1 MPAGDQVRGAGK
13 AAQVDDGRSRL
24 LRELLEGTAWTRQT
38 RVFASALRSAGHGT
52 GGLLIVGTPAE
63 EPWHLTAH
71 LDEQA
76 RLAGVPELAP
86 VLVRHRVP
94 PGALP
99 HLAVGLSRI
108 EAAGRGETVLVV
120 APDPASE
127 GLLSRVDDARRAGTV
142 VLAMESGDRELR
154 QLAHE
159 TLTVISKPAEPAAP
173 ALWRPQLLAADGVIV
188 PHDQQAAFEIAQHL
202 VSLAAGETPVTAGAR
217 RGFRDRLGRFLDVI
231 SDPAPA
237 GR

>member
-1 MPAGDQVRGAGK
+1 M
-13 AAQVDDGRSRL
+13 DDGRARL
-24 LRELLEGTAWTRQT
+24 LRELLEGTAWTERT
-38 RVFASALRSAGHGT
+38 RVFASALRLAGHDA

-71 LDEQA
+71 LDDQA
-76 RLAGVPELAP
+76 RLAGVPELSP

-94 PGALP
+94 PGAPP

-108 EAAGRGETVLVV
+108 EAAARGETVLVV

-127 GLLSRVDDARRAGTV
+127 GLLSRVDDARRSGAT

-154 QLAHE
+154 HLAHE
-159 TLTVISKPAEPAAP
+159 ALTVTSEPGDPAATA
-173 ALWRPQLLAADGVIV
+173 ALWRPQLLAADGVVI
-188 PHDQQAAFEIAQHL
+188 PHDLHAAFETAQHL
-202 VSLAAGETPVTAGAR
+202 VSLAAGETPVTAGGR
-217 RGFRDRLGRFLDVI
+217 RGFRDRLARFLDLI

-237 GR
+237 GA